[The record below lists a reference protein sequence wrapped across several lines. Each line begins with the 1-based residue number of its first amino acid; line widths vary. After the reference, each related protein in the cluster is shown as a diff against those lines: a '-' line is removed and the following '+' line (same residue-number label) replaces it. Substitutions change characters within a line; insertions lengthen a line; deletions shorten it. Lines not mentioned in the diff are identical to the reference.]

1 MNMQVDRRP
10 LGSLLGSLALLG
22 LVAFAGCDAPKAE
35 FRPNLVYARS
45 KLVESNEDL
54 SKPEVRAQLEDVADV
69 LAALM
74 GTPDEPRLPG
84 LPDIDWDPLLQLD
97 QLQRAAGPVG
107 SDESGTEHGLY
118 RQHCVHC
125 HGITGDGLGPTA
137 PFLNPY
143 PRDYRRGLFKFKS
156 TPTTLP
162 PTKDDLHRILR
173 EGIAGTAMPSFKVLT
188 EDEREALVQYV
199 TYLAIRGQIER
210 ALIYEISENL
220 EPGQRLIDLTLKEK
234 DPDLYQE
241 QLDVVLAVAA
251 DTVSTWLEA
260 DSQMTEVPP
269 PPENWNTPE
278 SIAEGKRLFFTSLA
292 SCSKCHGDMALGD
305 GQTNDYD
312 EWTKELQ
319 PGNPDALKEFLALGA
334 LEPRNILPRN
344 LRKGVYRGGRRPVD
358 LFWRIKNGIP
368 GTPMPAASQEL
379 TNDQIWHL
387 IAYVR
392 SLPYDAIA
400 LPRQHKP
407 SVPRERL

>member
-1 MNMQVDRRP
+1 MACRYGIG
-10 LGSLLGSLALLG
+10 LSLLGLL
-22 LVAFAGCDAPKAE
+22 AFAGCDAPQAEFKPNLLYTRAKLVKSNRDLHKAE
-35 FRPNLVYARS
+35 
-45 KLVESNEDL
+45 
-54 SKPEVRAQLEDVADV
+54 VRVQLEDIADI
-69 LAALM
+69 LTALM
-74 GTPDEPRLPG
+74 GTPDDPRLPV
-84 LPDIDWDPLLQLD
+84 LPNVDLGSHLQLD
-97 QLQRAAGPVG
+97 QLRRAAGAVG
-107 SDESGTEHGLY
+107 STQAGTEHGLY

-173 EGIAGTAMPSFKVLT
+173 EGVAGTAMPSFKVLT

-199 TYLAIRGQIER
+199 MYLSIRGQIER

-220 EPGQRLIDLTLKEK
+220 DVGERLIDLSLKTK
-234 DPDLYQE
+234 DPEAFQE
-241 QLDVVLAVAA
+241 QLDVVLAIAA
-251 DTVSTWLEA
+251 DTVAPWLEA
-260 DSQMTEVPP
+260 NENITEVPP
-269 PPENWNTPE
+269 PPENWNTAE

-292 SCSKCHGDMALGD
+292 SCSKCHGDLALGD

-319 PGNPDALKEFLALGA
+319 PGDEDALAEFLALGA
-334 LEPRNILPRN
+334 LPPRNILPRN
-344 LRKGVYRGGRRPVD
+344 LRQGVYRGGRRPVD
-358 LFWRIKNGIP
+358 LFWRIKNGIA

-400 LPRQHKP
+400 LPRNYKP
-407 SVPRERL
+407 AVPRERL